1 VTTTH
6 SERTDRMTH
15 GGFAGVGAA
24 IRLLAF
30 LLVVGASF
38 GTPWAQDPPHWAGAA
53 TATDC
58 TSQCHVPHQSEGEGL
73 TSAAGN
79 VNLCQSCHDSN
90 KLPITNAQ
98 KATPGSG
105 GISHAFDVNATNP
118 AAGALPPVDNEMLL
132 RVMND
137 NVVCSTCHNQHK
149 AEATHGGR
157 SSIRSAENVVDG
169 GGAGTVT
176 SGGTFSG
183 SAGLWYLIDIVTE
196 GDDTSAEF
204 RYSKDNGISW
214 TPTGA
219 PYINA
224 GGGSPVELDNGVE
237 VTFSGGAADA
247 FRVGERW
254 EFSAAW
260 SFLRRTLPLNHA
272 PGTLIDAGT
281 NTTGDAY
288 CRDCHRSWV
297 MTHTDVQT
305 WDDTFKSHPVGVTLD
320 ANGQG
325 YDRTTPLD
333 GNGLPQNG
341 GASTDV
347 DGNPTN
353 DLTVDAFGFVQCLS
367 CHGVH
372 YVDSNTLTVDGP

>member
-1 VTTTH
+1 VTH
-6 SERTDRMTH
+6 QAQ
-15 GGFAGVGAA
+15 GG
-24 IRLLAF
+24 
-30 LLVVGASF
+30 
-38 GTPWAQDPPHWAGAA
+38 
-53 TATDC
+53 
-58 TSQCHVPHQSEGEGL
+58 GL

-90 KLPITNAQ
+90 KLPITNDQ
-98 KATPGSG
+98 KAAPGSG
-105 GISHAFDVNATNP
+105 GTSHAFDVNATNGP
-118 AAGALPPVDNEMLL
+118 AGSLPPLDNEMLL

-137 NVVCSTCHNQHK
+137 NVVCSTCHNQHQ
-149 AEATHGGR
+149 AEAASGGR
-157 SSIRSAENVVDG
+157 SSVRSAEKVADG
-169 GGAGTVT
+169 GGSGSVT
-176 SGGTFSG
+176 SGGTYTG
-183 SAGLWYLIDIVTE
+183 SAGLWYLIDVVTE
-196 GDDTSAEF
+196 GDDAGAEF

-214 TPTGA
+214 IPAAA

-224 GGGSPVELDNGVE
+224 GGGGPVGLDNGVE
-237 VTFSGGAADA
+237 VTFSGAAADA
-247 FRVGERW
+247 FRVGEQW

-260 SFLRRTLPLNHA
+260 SFLRRTLPLNHPA
-272 PGTLIDAGT
+272 DALIDSGA
-281 NTTGDAY
+281 NATGDAF
-288 CRDCHRSWV
+288 CRDCHRSWA
-297 MTHTDVQT
+297 MTHTDVET
-305 WDDTFKSHPVGVTLD
+305 WDDTFKSHPIGVTLD

-325 YDRTTPLD
+325 YDRATPLD